1 MGRELVILYFE
12 SKYQT
17 NLRMYHV
24 ICLDTSAEQTNIGTS
39 FISIDLH
46 IRCICPSSSIRLILT
61 LYFPPLSI
69 GNRTNAIFFL

>member
-46 IRCICPSSSIRLILT
+46 IYKVYMSLFFNSFNIDFI
-61 LYFPPLSI
+61 FPATI
-69 GNRTNAIFFL
+69 NRK